1 MIYYKIIAFV
11 IFLTFYG
18 CYIIKM
24 LHQKSMGIQTD
35 QLGKGKTGV
44 PKVIEIWLKISSYVI
59 AVVTI
64 ISIISYNKI
73 ISHAISII
81 GLILATLGTGIFI
94 KSVMDMKNNWR
105 AGVSDKEKT
114 ELITN
119 GIYAWSRNPA
129 FLGFDLTYI
138 GFLMT
143 FLNLPLLIVTVV
155 TVTAF
160 HLQIVNVEED
170 FLLVRFGQDYVDYQK
185 SVNRYFGKKHNKNG
199 LL

>member
-11 IFLTFYG
+11 ILLTFYG
-18 CYIIKM
+18 CYIVKM

-35 QLGKGKTGV
+35 HLGKETTGF
-44 PKVIEIWLKISSYVI
+44 PKMIEICLKISSYVI
-59 AVVTI
+59 VVVTI

-94 KSVMDMKNNWR
+94 KAVTDMKNNWR
-105 AGVSDKEKT
+105 AGVCEKDKT
-114 ELITN
+114 ELVTN
-119 GIYAWSRNPA
+119 GIYGWSRNPA

-138 GFLMT
+138 GILTAFFNIT
-143 FLNLPLLIVTVV
+143 LLIITVI
-155 TVTAF
+155 TVTIF

-170 FLLVRFGQDYVDYQK
+170 FLLDRFGEEYLHYKK
-185 SVNRYFGKKHNKNG
+185 SVNRYLGKKRNRNFS
-199 LL
+199 L

>member
-11 IFLTFYG
+11 ILLTFYG
-18 CYIIKM
+18 CYIVKM

-35 QLGKGKTGV
+35 HLGKETTGF
-44 PKVIEIWLKISSYVI
+44 PKMIEIWLKISSYVI
-59 AVVTI
+59 VVVTI

-105 AGVSDKEKT
+105 AGVSDKDKT
-114 ELITN
+114 ELVTN

-155 TVTAF
+155 TITAF

-170 FLLVRFGQDYVDYQK
+170 FLLVRFGQEYMDYKK
-185 SVNRYFGKKHNKNG
+185 SVNRYFGKKQK
-199 LL
+199 